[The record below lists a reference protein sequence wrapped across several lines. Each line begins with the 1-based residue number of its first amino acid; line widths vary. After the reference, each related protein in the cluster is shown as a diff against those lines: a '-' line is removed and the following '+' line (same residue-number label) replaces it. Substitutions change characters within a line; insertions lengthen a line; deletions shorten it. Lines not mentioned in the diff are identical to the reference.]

1 MCDTKQNE
9 KKFTLAE
16 FFGAHWDKYLESP
29 KHTVLPEQFKAVNA
43 ILTCRTAV
51 LGVKVYACPD
61 CGEVS
66 EVYHSCKNR
75 FCPTCS
81 WKDTME
87 WAEKVKDR
95 MLNIKHRHVVFTIPH
110 SLHPLVKR
118 NRKLLLGALMRSAAG
133 TFTDWFKNKHNLKIG
148 VIDVLHTF
156 SEKKEYHAHVHMIV
170 SWGGVHT
177 KTGELVEIEDEYVN
191 YDFLKKKFRQKFGDE
206 LVAFYDKGMLDHGFT
221 DRSQLKGFLKKA
233 NQKKWILH
241 LEPSME
247 TPEEVIRYI
256 GRYSKRACL
265 SEYKITSIEGDF
277 ISFRYKDN
285 RDKDENNKP
294 KEKIERLHY
303 SDFFPR
309 LLQHVP
315 PAYFR
320 VVRYYGLYS
329 NHGNIPEEYFYKK
342 QEATAED
349 PPKDPLY
356 CETCNTEKILVYI
369 YFDTRTR
376 KQRKQETNKLMKIK
390 WKEVA

>member
-1 MCDTKQNE
+1 MCDTKHPE
-9 KKFTLAE
+9 KKHTLAE

-29 KHTVLPEQFKAVNA
+29 KHYILPEQFKAVNA

-81 WKDTME
+81 WKDTMK
-87 WAEKVKDR
+87 WAEKVKSR
-95 MLNIKHRHVVFTIPH
+95 MLNIKHRHVVVTIPH
-110 SLHPLVKR
+110 IFHPLIKR
-118 NRKLLLGALMRSAAG
+118 NRKLLLGLLMCIAAA
-133 TFTDWFKNKHNLKIG
+133 TFKDWFKNKHNLKIG

-156 SEKKEYHAHVHMIV
+156 GEKKQYHTHVHMIV
-170 SWGGVHT
+170 SWGGIDI
-177 KTGELVEIEDEYVN
+177 KTGELVEVEDEYVN
-191 YDFLKKKFRQKFGDE
+191 YDFLKKKFRKKFEDE
-206 LVAFYDKGMLDHGFT
+206 LVSLYDKGMLDHGFVN
-221 DRSQLKGFLKKA
+221 RSQLKGLLKKA

-277 ISFRYKDN
+277 ISFKYKDN
-285 RDKDENNKP
+285 RDKDENKKA
-294 KEKIERLHY
+294 KEKILRLHY
-303 SDFFPR
+303 NKFFPL

-329 NHGNIPEEYFYKK
+329 NHGNIPEEYLYKK
-342 QEATAED
+342 VEATAQEETT
-349 PPKDPLY
+349 DPLI
-356 CETCNTEKILVYI
+356 CQECGTEKILVHI

-376 KQRKQETNKLMKIK
+376 KQRKQETTNLMKVRR
-390 WKEVA
+390 KEAA